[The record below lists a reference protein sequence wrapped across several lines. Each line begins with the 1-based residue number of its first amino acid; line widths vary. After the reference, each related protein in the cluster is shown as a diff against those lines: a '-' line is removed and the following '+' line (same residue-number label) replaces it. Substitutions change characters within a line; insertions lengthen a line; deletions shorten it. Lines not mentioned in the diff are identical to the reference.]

1 MNHLPS
7 PNKPPCASYPCNPG
21 LCRTKCFG
29 LQMRFKLQLLCV
41 CFGILVFRDQEARRG
56 ITILLGIIGP
66 NQQEKVGLLL
76 HNGDREEWN
85 MCEAQVTQLGAFW
98 YSYAQLQLWLDECSN
113 AVWGRYGYQRLR
125 PLRMKDLVMP
135 PRKQRWQLRVRGIW
149 MESVRGKQVL
159 VAAPRLTAA
168 MGTLVCSAD
177 LSLLSFLS
185 EPWGSCCSPC
195 MCREV
200 ELDGT
205 GCAL

>member
-29 LQMRFKLQLLCV
+29 LQRRFKLQPLRRYS
-41 CFGILVFRDQEARRG
+41 GILVFRDQEARRG
-56 ITILLGIIGP
+56 ITILLGITGP

-76 HNGDREEWN
+76 YNGDREEWN

-125 PLRMKDLVMP
+125 PLRNEGFGHATKKAEVA
-135 PRKQRWQLRVRGIW
+135 V
-149 MESVRGKQVL
+149 ESKGNLNGEWKRE
-159 VAAPRLTAA
+159 T
-168 MGTLVCSAD
+168 SA
-177 LSLLSFLS
+177 S
-185 EPWGSCCSPC
+185 CSPKTNC
-195 MCREV
+195 SSGGFSLFCWPLSSEFPLRALK
-200 ELDGT
+200 EL
-205 GCAL
+205 LLPMYV